1 MNFDADRLSRLSGLS
16 PAESTGVITESA
28 NTDSSKSLNEGCG
41 CDASPCGCDKQVQ
54 YGMDHREDDMGHS
67 NHDEEPNMGPGLVL
81 FEMED
86 DLNEEEEGL
95 EEAAEV
101 EEAAE
106 LEEAAEVEDLSVD
119 DVTKESTALT
129 METLRDTVLELRDEI
144 IAEQAAEQQALMES
158 PVRAAI
164 RKEIKAL
171 LSEMPE
177 DAATNWIYGKKGK
190 PASTED
196 RSRATAFAG
205 IGFENSE
212 K

>member
-41 CDASPCGCDKQVQ
+41 CAASPCGCDKQDQ
-54 YGMDHREDDMGHS
+54 HGMDHREDEMGHP
-67 NHDEEPNMGPGLVL
+67 NDEMGAGLVL

-86 DLNEEEEGL
+86 DLHEEEECL
-95 EEAAEV
+95 EEAAEALDA
-101 EEAAE
+101 EAT
-106 LEEAAEVEDLSVD
+106 EVEDLNVD
-119 DVTKESTALT
+119 DVKEESTALT
-129 METLRDTVLELRDEI
+129 METLRDTVLELRNEI

-190 PASTED
+190 PTSTND

-205 IGFENSE
+205 IGFENS
-212 K
+212 KK

>member
-28 NTDSSKSLNEGCG
+28 NTGSRKRLNEGCG
-41 CDASPCGCDKQVQ
+41 CDASPCGCNKQAQNPWDSV
-54 YGMDHREDDMGHS
+54 
-67 NHDEEPNMGPGLVL
+67 EPNMGHHNDEMGHPNDEMGAGLVL

-86 DLNEEEEGL
+86 ELYEEEEGL
-95 EEAAEV
+95 EEAAEATD
-101 EEAAE
+101 EF
-106 LEEAAEVEDLSVD
+106 EVKDLDLD
-119 DVTKESTALT
+119 DVSEESTALT
-129 METLRDTVLELRDEI
+129 METLRDTVLELRNEI

-190 PASTED
+190 PTSTND

-205 IGFENSE
+205 IGFKNS
-212 K
+212 KK

>member
-41 CDASPCGCDKQVQ
+41 CDASPCGCDKQDQ
-54 YGMDHREDDMGHS
+54 HGMDHREDDMGA
-67 NHDEEPNMGPGLVL
+67 GLVL
-81 FEMED
+81 FEMEE
-86 DLNEEEEGL
+86 DLYEEEEGL
-95 EEAAEV
+95 EEAAEALDA
-101 EEAAE
+101 EAT
-106 LEEAAEVEDLSVD
+106 EVEDLNVD
-119 DVTKESTALT
+119 DVKEESTALT
-129 METLRDTVLELRDEI
+129 METLRDTVLELRNEI

-190 PASTED
+190 PTSTND

-205 IGFENSE
+205 IGFENS
-212 K
+212 KK

>member
-41 CDASPCGCDKQVQ
+41 CDASPCGCNKQVQ
-54 YGMDHREDDMGHS
+54 YGKVHGEDEMGH
-67 NHDEEPNMGPGLVL
+67 DMDAGLVL

-86 DLNEEEEGL
+86 DLYEEEEGL
-95 EEAAEV
+95 EEAAE
-101 EEAAE
+101 AA
-106 LEEAAEVEDLSVD
+106 EAAEVEDLKVD
-119 DVTKESTALT
+119 DVSEESTALT
-129 METLRDTVLELRDEI
+129 METLRDTVLELRNEI

-190 PASTED
+190 PTSTND

-205 IGFENSE
+205 IGFENS
-212 K
+212 KK

>member
-41 CDASPCGCDKQVQ
+41 CDASPCGCDKQDQ
-54 YGMDHREDDMGHS
+54 HGMDHREDEMGH
-67 NHDEEPNMGPGLVL
+67 DMDKGLVL
-81 FEMED
+81 FEMEEDLYEED
-86 DLNEEEEGL
+86 DLHEEEECL
-95 EEAAEV
+95 EEAAEALDA
-101 EEAAE
+101 EAT
-106 LEEAAEVEDLSVD
+106 EVEDLNVD
-119 DVTKESTALT
+119 DVKEESTALT
-129 METLRDTVLELRDEI
+129 METLRDTVLELRNEI

-190 PASTED
+190 PTSTND

-205 IGFENSE
+205 IGFENS
-212 K
+212 KK

>member
-41 CDASPCGCDKQVQ
+41 CDASPCGCNKQVQ
-54 YGMDHREDDMGHS
+54 YGMGHGEDEMGH
-67 NHDEEPNMGPGLVL
+67 DMDKGLVL
-81 FEMED
+81 FEMEEDLYEED
-86 DLNEEEEGL
+86 DLYEEEEGL
-95 EEAAEV
+95 EEAAEATEV
-101 EEAAE
+101 KD
-106 LEEAAEVEDLSVD
+106 LEVD
-119 DVTKESTALT
+119 DVTEESTALT
-129 METLRDTVLELRDEI
+129 METLRDTVLELRNEI

-190 PASTED
+190 PTSTND

-205 IGFENSE
+205 IGFENS
-212 K
+212 KK

>member
-41 CDASPCGCDKQVQ
+41 CDASPCGCDKQDQ
-54 YGMDHREDDMGHS
+54 HGMGHREDEMGHS
-67 NHDEEPNMGPGLVL
+67 NYDEEPDMDASLFL

-95 EEAAEV
+95 EEAAE
-101 EEAAE
+101 A
-106 LEEAAEVEDLSVD
+106 LDAEVEVEGLEVE
-119 DVTKESTALT
+119 DVTEESTALT

-190 PASTED
+190 PTSTED

-205 IGFENSE
+205 IGFENS
-212 K
+212 KK